1 MDPKRSSIPV
11 DGGRLTVEQHGE
23 AYEVQL
29 SLNNGLT
36 AKVTV
41 NKAGVAG
48 EAITTAST
56 PEAAALLSC
65 EEVVNKRL
73 KLLDETLN
81 GEIRALAKGVLSKSD
96 NVDTGNLLARTLQVS
111 CPLGTSSSSRK
122 R

>member
-56 PEAAALLSC
+56 PAAAALLSC

>member
-73 KLLDETLN
+73 KLLNETLN
-81 GEIRALAKGVLSKSD
+81 GEIRALAKGVLSESD